1 MQITFDEK
9 KRLDTNPIFHLFV
22 QGENMAENIR
32 IVGPKMV
39 GALDLSQLRIAVRVT
54 SAAYETMVEKTL
66 EQTVSDE
73 DTITL
78 VWNVDRQ
85 FTSNPGH
92 VQVMLVGYGNNEEVI
107 KITSSGIEVKE
118 DETFISAPQGNTWE
132 QILREMQELATQ
144 ASASQTA
151 AAASATSAAA
161 SEQVAISKAEEI
173 ENAAEQTAANAKAA
187 DTSATLSESWAVGGT
202 GTREGENTNNAKYWA
217 QQAQSIAG
225 GQLGW
230 YETEQALQAAHP
242 TGENGQWTII
252 GSTDTI
258 WTWDSDTSAWVNS
271 GAQVDLSNYYTKT
284 QADAAFATAAQGALA
299 ASAVQSVNGKTGTA
313 VTLNPQDVGGLSTY
327 TCTTSGTTHALTGTG
342 NNIKF
347 VADAA
352 YNEGDAI
359 TVNGQVVTAQTQ
371 DGAAL
376 VAGAWASGA
385 TVVCWLNGTT
395 LTVSGGGSSQISGYG
410 DLVDITAYTGS
421 TGEHTAYTTPSAG
434 WVTLIAA
441 TGSSVAAIRDETYPT
456 SGNYLASVFSS
467 STVGGMET
475 VFVPK
480 GAKIYSTVFSGSV
493 EKMTFVPA
501 N

>member
-22 QGENMAENIR
+22 QGENMAESIR

-39 GALDLSQLRIAVRVT
+39 GALDLSQLRMAVRVT

-73 DTITL
+73 GTITL

-202 GTREGENTNNAKYWA
+202 GTREGENTNNAQYWA

-242 TGENGQWTII
+242 TGENGQWAII

-271 GAQVDLSNYYTKT
+271 GAQVDLSNYYTKA
-284 QADAAFATAAQGALA
+284 QADAAFATAAQGEKAD
-299 ASAVQSVNGKTGTA
+299 SAVQSVNGKTGTA
-313 VTLNPQDVGGLSTY
+313 VTLAAADVGAAPEFQYSA
-327 TCTTSGTTHALTGTG
+327 SSPALTGRKWIDGSDIYAIVIQGTTG
-342 NNIKF
+342 AVTTGTYYKFPVSIDMVVSIQGFIQLSGARFWPFPGSVDGPAASHTAIQALVIANGASANANSLYLNIGNSIFASMPF
-347 VADAA
+347 VAILE
-352 YNEGDAI
+352 YTE
-359 TVNGQVVTAQTQ
+359 
-371 DGAAL
+371 
-376 VAGAWASGA
+376 AS
-385 TVVCWLNGTT
+385 T
-395 LTVSGGGSSQISGYG
+395 
-410 DLVDITAYTGS
+410 
-421 TGEHTAYTTPSAG
+421 
-434 WVTLIAA
+434 
-441 TGSSVAAIRDETYPT
+441 
-456 SGNYLASVFSS
+456 
-467 STVGGMET
+467 
-475 VFVPK
+475 
-480 GAKIYSTVFSGSV
+480 
-493 EKMTFVPA
+493 
-501 N
+501 

>member
-22 QGENMAENIR
+22 QGENMAESIR

-39 GALDLSQLRIAVRVT
+39 GALDLSQLRMAVRVT

-73 DTITL
+73 GTITL

-132 QILREMQELATQ
+132 QILREMQDLATQ
-144 ASASQTA
+144 ARTSQTD
-151 AAASATSAAA
+151 AAASATKAAA
-161 SEQVAISKAEEI
+161 SEQVAIYK
-173 ENAAEQTAANAKAA
+173 AEQTAANAKAA

-202 GTREGENTNNAKYWA
+202 GTREGENTNNAQYWA
-217 QQAQSIAG
+217 QQAQSIADG
-225 GQLGW
+225 
-230 YETEQALQAAHP
+230 
-242 TGENGQWTII
+242 
-252 GSTDTI
+252 
-258 WTWDSDTSAWVNS
+258 
-271 GAQVDLSNYYTKT
+271 QVDLSNYYTKA
-284 QADAAFATAAQGALA
+284 QADAAFATAAQGAKA
-299 ASAVQSVNGKTGTA
+299 DTAVQSVNGKTGTA
-313 VTLNPQDVGGLSTY
+313 VTLDPQDVGGLSTY
-327 TCTTSGTTHALTGTG
+327 TCATSGTTHALTGTG

-352 YNEGDAI
+352 YNEGDTI

-376 VAGAWASGA
+376 VTGAWASGA

-395 LTVSGGGSSQISGYG
+395 LTVSGGGGS
-410 DLVDITAYTGS
+410 YTPPS
-421 TGEHTAYTTPSAG
+421 YSTDEVLTGESWIDGKPIYKKVWHLGALSAGNYSVPKAIDIDTPVAYGGVAKLSRGDSWPIPSATVSG
-434 WVTLIAA
+434 GTNLMISASTFNHNPEHQFIVTVGDGF
-441 TGSSVAAIRDETYPT
+441 TGETAITSVAIW
-456 SGNYLASVFSS
+456 
-467 STVGGMET
+467 
-475 VFVPK
+475 
-480 GAKIYSTVFSGSV
+480 V
-493 EKMTFVPA
+493 EYTKP
-501 N
+501 